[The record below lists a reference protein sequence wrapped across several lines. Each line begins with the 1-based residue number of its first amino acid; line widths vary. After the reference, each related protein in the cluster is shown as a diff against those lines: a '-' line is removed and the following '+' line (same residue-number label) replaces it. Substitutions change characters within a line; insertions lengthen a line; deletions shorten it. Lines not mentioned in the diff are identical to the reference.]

1 MRRWLWLLW
10 IPVIAGL
17 ARLRFDVDVL
27 NLLPGDLPVVRGLQL
42 YQRHFAGANE
52 LIVTLEGDE
61 SERTEAAARSLA
73 EWLRR
78 DTLRIADAHWQSPWL
93 EHPELAAELV
103 GLAWLNQPPEV
114 FRGLTNQL
122 AEPEKVL
129 AATRDRLA
137 NSMSPEEIA
146 RSSFDPFGLTRL
158 PLAGSE
164 LESFGRGDPMFAA
177 SDGLFRVIFVK
188 PAVPL
193 PGYPECAAWIAEVR
207 REIAAWEAG
216 EGKGAV
222 RVHFTG
228 RPAFVAEIAA
238 GMERDIRNSV
248 VGTLVI
254 IALLFGWAY
263 WSWRPLLWLVIL
275 LTATLVGTLALGGLL
290 IGTLNVVSLG
300 FAAILLGLVV
310 DYGLV
315 VYQEALANPGQTAA
329 EVRRHS
335 GPGIF
340 WSAVTTAGAFLIL
353 NLSALPGLGQLG
365 TLVALGIGV
374 GGVVMTYAFLP
385 IVMKR
390 LNRAGQAGS
399 ALPDPVS
406 PDARPFRRF
415 RWGPLAGTAVVLV
428 GAAVILARGF
438 PPVSHSADPLRPLHS
453 EAYTAAEQ
461 LNERL
466 GEHRIPLWLVITGR
480 DESAMARR
488 LHALRPILQ
497 TAVSNQVLTQVLL
510 PDLLWPQPENQRSN
524 QETARWLV
532 RELPKLQAAA
542 TRAGFTSNALWLTC
556 ELGSVWSRAGAGILP
571 VWPTNAA
578 STWTLERFVARGGD
592 GFLIAG
598 LAYAGEG
605 VAAEKGIPN
614 LMQKLSGNG
623 TWMTGWTLLGEAM
636 LGRVEGD
643 MIRVLAPMLA
653 LLLFSLWFAFRRWG
667 EVLLSLAALL
677 VAAFVLLVVMRL
689 AGWSWNLLNFMAVPL
704 LLGSGVDY
712 GIHQQLTLRRFAGD
726 RRRAWQSTGRALLLC
741 AATTVVGFGSLVSS
755 GNGGLASLGAV
766 CATGIAASF
775 LVAVGLLPGWW
786 LAIYGQG
793 QARPKAPDRPSTL
806 YGRWGWQAGLLAV
819 RVLPAGLVT
828 RVGGLVARI
837 YWALQPA
844 RRAVVVGNLL
854 PLCDDDPVRAN
865 AAAFRLVKNCARKVT
880 NLWRFEGGGAVLSEF
895 RKLEGWER
903 FEAAQAGGRGVL
915 LVTLHLGNWELGG
928 PILTQKGHRLLALS
942 NPEPDS
948 RLTQLRQA
956 ARARWGVET
965 LIVGDEPF
973 AFIEVIRRLGQGTAV
988 AVLLDRPAGRNAVE
1002 VELFGRP
1009 FPVSN
1014 AAAELARASGC
1025 AVLPVVILHDGV
1037 GYTARILPEV
1047 GYDRAALGDRE
1058 RRRLFTGE
1066 ILRAFEPSLR
1076 QFPDQW
1082 YHFVPVWPRTGV
1094 SEDRSK

>member
-1 MRRWLWLLW
+1 MRRWLWLLL
-10 IPVIAGL
+10 IPVIVGL

-52 LIVTLEGDE
+52 LIVTVEGDE
-61 SERTEAAARSLA
+61 SERTEAAAKSLA

-78 DTLRIADAHWQSPWL
+78 EVRLVADAHWQSPWL

-103 GLAWLNQPPEV
+103 GLAWLNQPPEL
-114 FRGLTNQL
+114 FRQITNQL
-122 AEPEKVL
+122 AQPEKVL
-129 AATRDRLA
+129 AETRERLA

-188 PAVPL
+188 PATPL
-193 PGYPECAAWIAEVR
+193 GGYPECAAWIAAVR
-207 REIAAWEAG
+207 QKIAAWEAS

-248 VGTLVI
+248 LGTLVI

-263 WSWRPLLWLVIL
+263 RSWRPLLWLVVL

-335 GPGIF
+335 GSGIL
-340 WSAVTTAGAFLIL
+340 WSAITTAGAFLIL

-374 GGVVMTYAFLP
+374 GAVVMTYVFLP
-385 IVMKR
+385 IVLTR
-390 LNRAGQAGS
+390 LDRASAAGS
-399 ALPDPVS
+399 SVPGPRS
-406 PDARPFRRF
+406 PEASPFKRF
-415 RWGPLAGTAVVLV
+415 RWGPLMGTVLV
-428 GAAVILARGF
+428 LAGSGVILMRGL

-453 EAYTAAEQ
+453 EAYTAAER

-488 LHALRPILQ
+488 LQALRPILQ
-497 TAVSNQVLTQVLL
+497 SAVSNQVLSQVLL

-532 RELPKLQAAA
+532 HELPNLQAAA
-542 TRAGFTSNALWLTC
+542 TRAGFTSNALWLTR
-556 ELGSVWSRAGAGILP
+556 ELGSVWSRAGAGIQP

-578 STWTLERFVARGGD
+578 STWTLERFVARGGE

-598 LAYAGEG
+598 LAYAGDG
-605 VAAEKGIPN
+605 VQSERGLPK
-614 LMQKLSGNG
+614 LMQELSANG
-623 TWMTGWTLLGEAM
+623 AWMTGWTLLGEAL

-643 MIRVLAPMLA
+643 LGRVLAPMLA
-653 LLLFSLWFAFRRWG
+653 LLLLSLWFAFRRWG
-667 EVLLSLAALL
+667 EVLLSVAALL
-677 VAAFVLLVVMRL
+677 VAALVLLVVMRL

-726 RRRAWQSTGRALLLC
+726 QRRAWQSTGRALLLC

-793 QARPKAPDRPSTL
+793 GDKAPDRPSTL
-806 YGRWGWQAGLLAV
+806 YGRWAWQAGLLAV
-819 RVLPAGLVT
+819 RVLPSGLVT
-828 RVGGLVARI
+828 LVGGLVARV
-837 YWALQPA
+837 YWGLQPA
-844 RRAVVVGNLL
+844 RRGVVVENLL
-854 PLCDDDPVRAN
+854 PLCGDDPARAN
-865 AAAFRLVKNCARKVT
+865 AAAFRLVKNFARKVT
-880 NLWRFEGGGAVLSEF
+880 DLWRFEGGGAVLPAF

-928 PILTQKGHRLLALS
+928 PILTHKGHRLLALS

-973 AFIEVIRRLGQGTAV
+973 AFVEVIRHLGQGTAV
-988 AVLLDRPAGRNAVE
+988 ALLLDRPAGRNAVA

-1082 YHFVPVWPRTGV
+1082 YHFVPVWPRTGAP
-1094 SEDRSK
+1094 EKRSK